1 MFRRVAYY
9 VDRII
14 KGTKPTEL
22 PIERPTQFELFVNVK
37 TAKELGL
44 NVPPTVLA
52 RADDVIE

>member
-44 NVPPTVLA
+44 NVPPTLLA